1 MERKV
6 EFNITK
12 FVKCNDLQSYATIYC
27 YFLFHPVW
35 FLPSQNVNIGGHETF
50 MQLLSN
56 NCMKLICNCFEI
68 PFSVDIIHSTLG

>member
-1 MERKV
+1 MERKI

-50 MQLLSN
+50 M
-56 NCMKLICNCFEI
+56 
-68 PFSVDIIHSTLG
+68 